1 MAGGDNLNEFPKST
15 HRVAGDRSCR
25 HEGCA
30 GATETKYH
38 HIGACLE
45 PRMVAI
51 RGAFAAKYGIEMTG
65 GAFLPQQVIQI
76 MSHDSATWRVKL
88 STTETEEAV
97 QADAC
102 TQRILDA
109 AIIKLGSCSTAL
121 NSNPL
126 RCPPLCQQSVGPF
139 LTQGPHARRGDP

>member
-45 PRMVAI
+45 PRMMAI

-65 GAFLPQQVIQI
+65 GIFLPHQVIQI
-76 MSHDSATWRVKL
+76 MAHDSATWRVEL
-88 STTETEEAV
+88 NNTETEEAV
-97 QADAC
+97 QAY
-102 TQRILDA
+102 LE
-109 AIIKLGSCSTAL
+109 AL
-121 NSNPL
+121 HMCRSKW
-126 RCPPLCQQSVGPF
+126 
-139 LTQGPHARRGDP
+139 